1 MNPGGDLSLGF
12 SRDCTGSVGLF
23 TECCNTLFENRVG
36 KGDPYLLRRDTY
48 GVETEDRFLFPTT
61 PLTIV
66 PCSVLR
72 KREMREAFVSQLL
85 LEHFSCIE
93 GCGSQRQSQS

>member
-1 MNPGGDLSLGF
+1 MGICPLAFPETVLVRLAYSQNAG
-12 SRDCTGSVGLF
+12 
-23 TECCNTLFENRVG
+23 TLYWKTVG
-36 KGDPYLLRRDTY
+36 KGDPYLLHRDTY

-61 PLTIV
+61 PLTMV
-66 PCSVLR
+66 LCSVLR
-72 KREMREAFVSQLL
+72 KREMRKAFVSQLL